1 VLTLFSFLLALTL
14 LIFVHEMGHYLAARY
29 YNVKVLRFSIG
40 FGKPI
45 FKWTSGPDKTEW
57 AIGAIP
63 LGGYVAM
70 VDERAQDV
78 TDISKE
84 DLPRAFTRQ
93 SLWARSVI
101 VVAGPMANFLLA
113 IVLYASL
120 GLIGVQE
127 PSAILA
133 QPGQGTPAAQAG
145 FQRGDRIETVGG
157 DVIRSWNDV
166 RLKLLEPVI
175 EQAEVPV
182 EIRRDGNL
190 QTLRLS
196 TNSLPEG
203 AAESNFMGQLGIDIA
218 SGKVLLGNL
227 LPDGAA
233 AASGLLTGDKI
244 LTVAGVEI
252 NRARQMIASIRQ
264 NPGQAINFVIE
275 RSGETLTIPVVPA
288 PTLSEDPDAVD
299 GKIGLIGANL
309 KDQVAM
315 ELVRH
320 GPIDSLL
327 IGADRTLDMSLFS
340 LRMFGKMI
348 TGDLSLSN
356 LSGPVTIAGI
366 AGDTARVGWFAYVSF
381 LALISISL
389 GVLNLLPIPVLDGG
403 HLVYYA
409 VEAVRGKPL
418 SDRVMEVTQKVGVGM
433 IMVMM
438 SVALF
443 NDMVRLF
450 TS

>member
-1 VLTLFSFLLALTL
+1 MLTLFAFLLALTL

-29 YNVKVLRFSIG
+29 FDVKVLRFSIG
-40 FGKPI
+40 FGKPL
-45 FKWTSGPDKTEW
+45 FKWTSGPDQTEW
-57 AIGAIP
+57 AVGAIP

-70 VDERAQDV
+70 VDERAQDAS
-78 TDISKE
+78 DISPE

-93 SLWARSVI
+93 TLFARSII
-101 VVAGPMANFLLA
+101 VVAGPVANFLLA

-133 QPGQGTPAAQAG
+133 QPAAQTPAAQAG
-145 FQRGDRIETVGG
+145 LQRGDRIESIGG

-175 EQAEVPV
+175 EKADVPIEV
-182 EIRRDGNL
+182 RRDGAV
-190 QTLRLS
+190 QTLQLS
-196 TNSLPEG
+196 TRSLPDG
-203 AAESNFMGQLGIDIA
+203 AAETDFMSKLGVDIA

-233 AASGLLTGDKI
+233 VGAGLETGDKI
-244 LTVAGVEI
+244 LMVAGNEI

-264 NPGQAINFVIE
+264 NPGQPIDFVIE
-275 RSGETLTIPVVPA
+275 RQGETLTIPVVPA
-288 PTLSEDPDAVD
+288 PTPSDDPDATN
-299 GKIGLIGANL
+299 GKIGLIGASL
-309 KDQVAM
+309 QDQVAM

-320 GPIDSLL
+320 GPIDSLF
-327 IGADRTLDMSLFS
+327 IGAERTVEMSLFS

-356 LSGPVTIAGI
+356 LSGPVTIAGL
-366 AGDTARVGWFAYVSF
+366 AGDTARVGWFAYISF

-409 VEAVRGKPL
+409 IEAIRGKPL
-418 SDRVMEVTQKVGVGM
+418 SDRVMEFTQKVGVGM

-438 SVALF
+438 SLALF
-443 NDMVRLF
+443 NDMVRLI
-450 TS
+450 T